1 MPVAPFGLGYGLGVM
16 ANAVPTTMNQRQN
29 EALMTQMRGL
39 QLKQMQR
46 QEAQEQALQQ
56 AAQSVQ
62 PETETVPTF
71 ETQTEQMP
79 AAMTPQGL
87 PLASAGTIPIQK
99 QVQTGTVTRPKTYT
113 TPYQQAAYRYGA
125 MADYL
130 FKQGMVEP
138 AMRLQQQAQDA
149 AKLHHD
155 TTISNAATAASV
167 GSYGDATKMLN
178 GIGLNVS
185 GMNEDPNNPGTVQIH
200 SVQDGQQVVASVPKQ
215 FLGAIIKDPSSIGM
229 LTWRSEMAGAAQT
242 RATAYAG
249 GQESLIQH
257 RKDLAAHYERMDN
270 RAQKAF
276 GGSYNALPAAQKNA
290 IWYAKLHGISEKD
303 ASDLFVPGASRN
315 TVTSAKALN
324 ALAQVN
330 KQIITRY
337 GGILPDANSND
348 PREKSDYDLY
358 TKNQDEIAKIGQE
371 MASERGKKPTT
382 PVGLGNPVARD
393 QSGKNVYLNNGKYV
407 YDDGTEY
414 QEPKG

>member
-16 ANAVPTTMNQRQN
+16 GNAIPTQMNQRQN

-39 QLKQMQR
+39 QLQQMQR
-46 QEAQEQALQQ
+46 QEAQEEAMQQ
-56 AAQSVQ
+56 AAQSVP

-99 QVQTGTVTRPKTYT
+99 QVQTGTVTRAKTYT
-113 TPYQQAAYRYGA
+113 TPYQAAAYRYGA

-138 AMRLQQQAQDA
+138 AMRLQQQAQQASQMHQTTALGQA
-149 AKLHHD
+149 ARM
-155 TTISNAATAASV
+155 ASI
-167 GSYGDATKMLN
+167 GNYGDATKLLN
-178 GIGLNVS
+178 GL
-185 GMNEDPNNPGTVQIH
+185 GMNLTGMSQSTDDPDTVQIH
-200 SVQDGQQVVASVPKQ
+200 STQNGQPVVADIPKQ
-215 FLGAIIKDPSSIGM
+215 FIGAMIEDPAKAAQSIGM
-229 LTWRSEMAGAAQT
+229 LNWRMASVENAKI
-242 RATAYAG
+242 RATAYAK
-249 GQESLIQH
+249 GQESLVQH
-257 RKDLAAHYERMDN
+257 RRDLAAHYERMDN

-337 GGILPDANSND
+337 GGTLPDANSQD
-348 PREKSDYDLY
+348 EREKADYALY

-371 MASERGKKPTT
+371 MASERGKKSVSSATPTET
-382 PVGLGNPVARD
+382 PKQNYEGEISP
-393 QSGKNVYLNNGKYV
+393 SGAYKFSGGKWI
-407 YDDGTEY
+407 
-414 QEPKG
+414 PNK